1 LVSIEQSKLRKYTF
15 FALSSARHCSAL
27 QAQTATVVWITTTR
41 CPSIPAAAPA
51 VSPVRGGA
59 GLGKE
64 RQWRMGAWI
73 GRPCAPAL
81 GGSSEAWIR
90 RPHGCGAAETWRQ
103 EELFLVAPQDRKEPS
118 QRSEKLAGTN
128 SISGQR
134 IDGERRAA
142 MEGVGG
148 NWGREQSGSPG

>member
-1 LVSIEQSKLRKYTF
+1 MDRTPICTGVGGQLRSMDQK
-15 FALSSARHCSAL
+15 SSWLRGCRNL
-27 QAQTATVVWITTTR
+27 
-41 CPSIPAAAPA
+41 AA
-51 VSPVRGGA
+51 
-59 GLGKE
+59 
-64 RQWRMGAWI
+64 
-73 GRPCAPAL
+73 GRA
-81 GGSSEAWIR
+81 
-90 RPHGCGAAETWRQ
+90 
-103 EELFLVAPQDRKEPS
+103 FLVAPQDRKEPS